1 MTPNNTGGGSFM
13 LDFVVQMVGSRPVE
27 IAAVVCGLLNVG
39 LIIRRSIWN
48 YPFGF
53 AVVTLYAFIF
63 YEYRL
68 YSDALL
74 QVYFFVIQI
83 YGLWN
88 WLAHRQ
94 EDGRVVVER
103 LTSRETMLYGGL
115 TLAGWVVL
123 SSLMHRFTD
132 ASFAWW
138 DGAIAALSVLAQY
151 LLSRRKL
158 ENWVLWIAVDVL
170 AIGLFWVKGLQPT
183 AALYVVF
190 LCLAITGL
198 LQWRRAARG

>member
-132 ASFAWW
+132 ASFPWW

>member
-1 MTPNNTGGGSFM
+1 M

-132 ASFAWW
+132 ASFPWW